1 MNVTDY
7 MVQQATDFNRRV
19 DDTQKLLSDLDERIG
34 KLEYNIERLEHNIQ
48 VLTDTLPLALPKH
61 QKDLFTLFITILDRK
76 EQRILS
82 MTYKRYLHISFSL
95 RVSVLE

>member
-61 QKDLFTLFITILDRK
+61 QKGEDTTYEKYI
-76 EQRILS
+76 QRA
-82 MTYKRYLHISFSL
+82 
-95 RVSVLE
+95 